1 MQMMI
6 PAFVLPKPQLV
17 HVKNILGSTDVTI
30 FSLGTE

>member
-1 MQMMI
+1 MQGMT
-6 PAFVLPKPQLV
+6 PVFVLPKLQLV